1 MSSDPRAS
9 IAPLSLADVSFVGSR
24 LARPECV
31 LCTRAGD
38 VFAADRRGG
47 VAHIAPDGEQRL
59 YGGAT
64 FDLLVPLLPNGI
76 ALDRDGSF
84 LVTHLQDG
92 DGGLFRLTRDG
103 RVIPVLRDVD
113 GVRLHVS
120 NFVLLDARGR
130 IWVTI
135 STRRCPRIEAFR
147 PGVAD
152 GYIVLIDR
160 RGARI
165 VADGLAFANECR
177 IDPSGQWLYVNET
190 CGPRLTRYRLSENGD
205 LSGRETVTE
214 FGAGEFPDGMAF
226 DVAGGLWITCIVSNR
241 LIRVGADGMPVTLLE
256 DNDPA
261 HVVEVD
267 AAFRACRLDRTL
279 LEHNSARKLAHL
291 SSIAFAGAELDRA
304 CFGVILG
311 DRLPVVPMPVRGV
324 PPVHWQWR

>member
-1 MSSDPRAS
+1 MSLRS

-47 VAHIAPDGEQRL
+47 VAHIAPGGEQRL

-64 FDLLVPLLPNGI
+64 FDLSVPLFPNGI

-92 DGGLFRLTRDG
+92 DGGLFRLHRDG
-103 RVIPVLRDVD
+103 RVVPVLREVD
-113 GVRLHVS
+113 GVRLHVT
-120 NFVLLDARGR
+120 NFVLLDAQER
-130 IWVTI
+130 IWITI
-135 STRRCPRIEAFR
+135 STRLCPRIDAFR

-152 GYIVLIDR
+152 GYVVLIDS

-165 VADGLAFANECR
+165 VAEGLAFANECR
-177 IDPSGQWLYVNET
+177 IDPTGCWLYVNET
-190 CGPRLTRYRLSENGD
+190 CAPRLTRYRVGENGD

-214 FGAGEFPDGMAF
+214 FGSGAFPDGMAF
-226 DVAGGLWITCIVSNR
+226 DVEGGVWITSIVSNR

-256 DNDPA
+256 DSDPMQVA
-261 HVVEVD
+261 EVD
-267 AAFRACRLDRTL
+267 AAFRAGRLNRTL
-279 LEHNSARKLAHL
+279 LERNSAKRLAHL
-291 SSIAFAGAELDRA
+291 SSIAFAGPQLDRA

-311 DRLPVVPMPVRGV
+311 ERLPIMNMPVRGL
-324 PPVHWQWR
+324 PPVHWDWR